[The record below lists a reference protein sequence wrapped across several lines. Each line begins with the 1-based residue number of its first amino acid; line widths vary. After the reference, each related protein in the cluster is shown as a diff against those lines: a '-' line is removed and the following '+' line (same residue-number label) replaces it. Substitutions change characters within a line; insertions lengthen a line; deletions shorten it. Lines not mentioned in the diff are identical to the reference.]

1 MSVEIK
7 ALQIQIS
14 DSHKHLVTLILQL
27 PPLLLSSFLSHLSV
41 MAPVQLY
48 RERFKMRSVTLTSTA
63 ETRTEKRAPVFSF
76 LSLMSLNN
84 QEMAQGIIPRVWRES
99 SRPIIVKDLPAR
111 DRQTDGIRKGWTEE
125 DGETLWIKQ
134 NVIKKKCFAWVDVCV
149 WVSSSVPLSHNPH
162 FTHTH
167 THTHTYLHRLSG
179 AGDQTHTA
187 CQTLQSHRQEHLHRT
202 RRHQKPDSCDAGW
215 RNVFRF
221 VQRWDGGEVVT
232 YTVILHCSPLSVFLE
247 HPNLLSKRR
256 CISRFVSK
264 PIMKTGETV
273 NVLNKASCIL
283 ASAKIYTI
291 IILLYMVHWAGFSGI
306 ERWGFRLSP
315 TEHPS
320 SQPPQLWLKHNKTSF

>member
-167 THTHTYLHRLSG
+167 THTHTHTCTGCQELEIKHTPHVRPYNHIDRNIYTEP
-179 AGDQTHTA
+179 GDIKSPTPVMQ
-187 CQTLQSHRQEHLHRT
+187 
-202 RRHQKPDSCDAGW
+202 
-215 RNVFRF
+215 
-221 VQRWDGGEVVT
+221 GGEM
-232 YTVILHCSPLSVFLE
+232 CSDLFRDGTE
-247 HPNLLSKRR
+247 
-256 CISRFVSK
+256 
-264 PIMKTGETV
+264 G
-273 NVLNKASCIL
+273 
-283 ASAKIYTI
+283 
-291 IILLYMVHWAGFSGI
+291 
-306 ERWGFRLSP
+306 RLSP
-315 TEHPS
+315 T
-320 SQPPQLWLKHNKTSF
+320 L